1 MKQVKD
7 GTDLTRTLGT
17 LLDKQ
22 IKSADKSNKIIKNR
36 ARVINDLRK
45 STKGVSNIRSAFTN
59 QVNIL
64 RTQNQIAKARN
75 KTGQFQKGY
84 NNSVVEG
91 LNTDLKALEAN
102 KEKISLDG
110 IRQEA
115 TAGINK
121 TMLAGVGIITASSCR
136 YNKIWSKTR

>member
-1 MKQVKD
+1 MAELDPKQAKKLEQAQRAANEAIKD

-22 IKSADKSNKIIKNR
+22 IKSADNYNKIIKNR
-36 ARVINDLRK
+36 TRVINDIGK
-45 STKGVSNIRSAFTN
+45 SEKGSVSNIRSAFTN

-91 LNTDLKALEAN
+91 LNTDLKAL
-102 KEKISLDG
+102 KLIK
-110 IRQEA
+110 
-115 TAGINK
+115 K
-121 TMLAGVGIITASSCR
+121 
-136 YNKIWSKTR
+136 K